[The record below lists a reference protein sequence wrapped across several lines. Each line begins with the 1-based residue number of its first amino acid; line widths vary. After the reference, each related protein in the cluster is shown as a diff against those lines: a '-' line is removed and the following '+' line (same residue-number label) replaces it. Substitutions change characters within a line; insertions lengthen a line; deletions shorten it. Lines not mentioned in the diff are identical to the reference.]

1 MSAIFTDAVLMRS
14 LILFLLLGSV
24 VGLFGG
30 IMLLLRPDWI
40 LSMNKLSNRWISTR
54 KMGRSLEKSVNID
67 IWFYRNGHLS
77 GVVLLAGAI
86 YIVYILTTQVVRADL
101 PASFGRLHLIQAALL
116 EPLLDTLVL
125 IFLAGALLAMI
136 VSLFLIFRPSLLRD
150 LELGANRSISLR
162 KSLRPLEV
170 QRGNVDQLV
179 FGHVRVVGVLLLCG
193 SLYTLV
199 VLAYWLSRQ

>member
-14 LILFLLLGSV
+14 LILFLLVGSV

-30 IMLLLRPDWI
+30 ILLLLRPDWM
-40 LSMNKLSNRWISTR
+40 LSMNKFSNRWISTR

-67 IWFYRNGHLS
+67 HWFYRNSHLS
-77 GVVLLAGAI
+77 GVVLLTGAI
-86 YIVYILTTQVVRADL
+86 YFVYALTTQVVRADL
-101 PASFGRLHLIQAALL
+101 LASFGRLHLVQPVLL

-136 VSLFLIFRPSLLRD
+136 VSLFLIFRPSMLRD
-150 LELGANRSISLR
+150 LELVANRSMSLR
-162 KSLRPLEV
+162 KSLRPMEV

-179 FGHVRVVGVLLLCG
+179 FGNVRVVGVLLLCA

>member
-14 LILFLLLGSV
+14 LILFLLVGSV

-30 IMLLLRPDWI
+30 ILLLLRPDWM
-40 LSMNKLSNRWISTR
+40 LSMNKFSNRWISTR

-67 IWFYRNGHLS
+67 HWFYRNSHLS
-77 GVVLLAGAI
+77 GVVLLTGAI
-86 YIVYILTTQVVRADL
+86 YIVYALTTQVVRADL
-101 PASFGRLHLIQAALL
+101 LASFGRLHLVQPVLL

-136 VSLFLIFRPSLLRD
+136 VSLFLIFRPSMLRD
-150 LELGANRSISLR
+150 LELVANRSMSLR
-162 KSLRPLEV
+162 KSLRPMEV

-179 FGHVRVVGVLLLCG
+179 FGNVRVVGVLLLCA

>member
-14 LILFLLLGSV
+14 LILFLLVGSV

-30 IMLLLRPDWI
+30 ILLLLRPDWM
-40 LSMNKLSNRWISTR
+40 LSMNKFSNRWISTR

-67 IWFYRNGHLS
+67 RWFYRNSHLS
-77 GVVLLAGAI
+77 GVVLLTGAI
-86 YIVYILTTQVVRADL
+86 YIVYALTTQVVRADL
-101 PASFGRLHLIQAALL
+101 LASFGRLHLVQPVLL

-136 VSLFLIFRPSLLRD
+136 VSLFLIFRPSMLRD
-150 LELGANRSISLR
+150 LELVANRSMSLR
-162 KSLRPLEV
+162 KSLRPMEV

-179 FGHVRVVGVLLLCG
+179 FGNVRVVGVLLLCV

-199 VLAYWLSRQ
+199 VLAYWLSGQ